1 MTRALVVAMMVLAMH
16 TAAAQGRNMN
26 EQEMIRY
33 ENEHV
38 AEPSARLSRCGRM
51 DFAEHFINVYVDLFS
66 SPQGMPA
73 ERLRERIFR
82 LSYVQYDLLE
92 RAQWPDPARQALNVR
107 PTPAWHWSA
116 SRGGTSIKCATRS
129 DL

>member
-1 MTRALVVAMMVLAMH
+1 MTRAVVVAMMVLAMH

-38 AEPSARLSRCGRM
+38 AEPSARLARCGRM
-51 DFAEHFINVYVDLFS
+51 DFAEHFISVYVDLFS

-73 ERLRERIFR
+73 EMLRERIFR

-92 RAQWPDPARQALNVR
+92 RAQWPDPRTASLECAAHTRLALERIARWNFQ
-107 PTPAWHWSA
+107 
-116 SRGGTSIKCATRS
+116 
-129 DL
+129 